1 MAILEIL
8 TNLNPILRKTS
19 KPVAKIT
26 REIKEL
32 VQNME
37 ETLRAAPGVGLAAPQ
52 VGELIRL
59 IIADVGEGMH
69 VIINPKIL
77 KKSGKQ
83 SFVEGCL
90 SLPGLEAP
98 IVRSESVL
106 VKGMDLKGRQI
117 EVQAEGLL
125 ATVFQ
130 HEIDHLD
137 GKLFTDRVADPDLI
151 TYLPKDSHG
160 RSKTPKEEAI

>member
-8 TNLNPILRKTS
+8 TNQNPILRKTS
-19 KPVAKIT
+19 KPVGKIT
-26 REIKEL
+26 KEIKEL
-32 VQNME
+32 VENME

-59 IIADVGEGMH
+59 IIADVGEGLH
-69 VIINPKIL
+69 VIINPKII

-98 IVRSESVL
+98 VERAQTVL
-106 VKGMDLKGRQI
+106 VKGMDLKGKQI
-117 EVQAEGLL
+117 EIEAQGLL

-137 GKLFTDRVADPDLI
+137 GKLFVDRVADPNLI

-160 RSKTPKEEAI
+160 HSITPKEEAI